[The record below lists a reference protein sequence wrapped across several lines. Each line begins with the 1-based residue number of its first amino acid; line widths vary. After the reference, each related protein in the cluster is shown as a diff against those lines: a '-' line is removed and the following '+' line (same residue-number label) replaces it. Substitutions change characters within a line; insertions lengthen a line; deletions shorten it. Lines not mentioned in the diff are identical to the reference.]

1 MSAQVHDAPDAT
13 RSPTAVGPLA
23 AAGLGAAAAVLSLLP
38 WLVTGM
44 RLPLQNLWAVQTA
57 PGDMPVS
64 LLPLSQ
70 YDLVQVLGLLALGP
84 AAAGL
89 VLRVLRH
96 LPRVEV
102 RPRAVLGA
110 VQGVLVVHAVVAVQ
124 SLGVVAGGLTHRT
137 ASQAYLAVMMAVV
150 VTGVLLG
157 LAALALLAVRARAA
171 LVLGTGVVALLVGR
185 WVYALA
191 APVGLPGQDHLYG
204 LAAWC
209 GLWLPPALVGAA
221 VGWAGVRTV
230 GRVAAAAVVVLAL
243 WVVPPVVTA
252 VEFVAGY
259 RVAMRYPAELA
270 AAGTQVLQAALGD
283 PVRIGAQLVVVA
295 AAAGVVAAGM
305 AIVAHRAR
313 GIRTAP

>member
-1 MSAQVHDAPDAT
+1 M
-13 RSPTAVGPLA
+13 
-23 AAGLGAAAAVLSLLP
+23 
-38 WLVTGM
+38 
-44 RLPLQNLWAVQTA
+44 QTT
-57 PGDMPVS
+57 PGDMPVV

-70 YDLVQVLGLLALGP
+70 YALVQLLGLLALGP

-96 LPRVEV
+96 VRQVQV
-102 RPRAVLGA
+102 RPRAALGA
-110 VQGVLVVHAVVAVQ
+110 AHGVLVVHAVVAVQ

-137 ASQAYLAVMMAVV
+137 ASQAYLAVLMAVV

-157 LAALALLAVRARAA
+157 LAALALLAARARAA

-209 GLWLPPALVGAA
+209 DLWLPPALVGAA

-243 WVVPPVVTA
+243 WAVPAVFTA
-252 VEFVAGY
+252 VDSVAGY

-270 AAGTQVLQAALGD
+270 AYGVQVLQAALTD
-283 PVRIGAQLVVVA
+283 PVRIGTQLLVVA
-295 AAAGVVAAGM
+295 VVAAG
-305 AIVAHRAR
+305 VAAGVAVVSRRGGWIRA
-313 GIRTAP
+313 TP